1 VNGATSYSR
10 QVRGLVGGQTV
21 SFVPI
26 NIGRRII
33 RHIERRGQRRTKSS
47 QGAHGDAPVSRLRSM
62 ARGPANFRQRDLT
75 AAVKGVAAAGFAV
88 TRVEISRDGKIIVVV
103 INKEQ
108 GLNAQNDSANEWDNV

>member
-1 VNGATSYSR
+1 
-10 QVRGLVGGQTV
+10 
-21 SFVPI
+21 
-26 NIGRRII
+26 
-33 RHIERRGQRRTKSS
+33 
-47 QGAHGDAPVSRLRSM
+47 M